1 MQNKYI
7 LHLLAANLLW
17 SLIPALVL
25 GLFDEISIFMIIFL
39 RFFISGVIF
48 FIISLLY
55 VFFNNKS
62 TKIDEMKIPL
72 KMLFNFT
79 KNKNR
84 AFYNLKFIYYF
95 AILGFF
101 GLILQIIFFFF
112 AMKVST
118 IALTMIGF
126 QLSIVLVAF
135 YEHGVK
141 SEKLDFFK
149 ILYLI
154 ILIFSI
160 GIIMFVEL
168 QNPSKEVNGISFW
181 GVFYIILFTILLS
194 FFHISISKESY
205 TKGEIKIVNINENYK
220 KIRLIFK
227 ISLIFLTGIALMFPF
242 LLIFYF
248 LPFQGDLK
256 TETIQFFG
264 EFSILFQIL
273 FRWEILFLIVFS
285 TIIPFLL
292 IFIAQVNW
300 SPYNL
305 TYSQWGAILTIIEPI
320 GGIVFG
326 VLIANQYF
334 PIEYL
339 IIIVFLLMIS
349 LLFRYIHEE
358 KNKVN
363 AIILI
368 KIKKGFLNI
377 LPVKLLKFDGVVGV
391 NSLVGAHDL
400 LINVKTNSIK
410 DFYFLM
416 DTQIRNLK
424 GIKNIKKILFIN
436 KINKI
441 NIE

>member
-1 MQNKYI
+1 
-7 LHLLAANLLW
+7 
-17 SLIPALVL
+17 
-25 GLFDEISIFMIIFL
+25 
-39 RFFISGVIF
+39 
-48 FIISLLY
+48 
-55 VFFNNKS
+55 
-62 TKIDEMKIPL
+62 
-72 KMLFNFT
+72 
-79 KNKNR
+79 
-84 AFYNLKFIYYF
+84 
-95 AILGFF
+95 
-101 GLILQIIFFFF
+101 
-112 AMKVST
+112 
-118 IALTMIGF
+118 
-126 QLSIVLVAF
+126 
-135 YEHGVK
+135 
-141 SEKLDFFK
+141 
-149 ILYLI
+149 
-154 ILIFSI
+154 
-160 GIIMFVEL
+160 
-168 QNPSKEVNGISFW
+168 
-181 GVFYIILFTILLS
+181 
-194 FFHISISKESY
+194 
-205 TKGEIKIVNINENYK
+205 
-220 KIRLIFK
+220 
-227 ISLIFLTGIALMFPF
+227 MFPF

-377 LPVKLLKFDGVVGV
+377 LPVKLLKFDGIVSV

-400 LINVKTNSIK
+400 LLNVKTNSIK

-436 KINKI
+436 KINKL